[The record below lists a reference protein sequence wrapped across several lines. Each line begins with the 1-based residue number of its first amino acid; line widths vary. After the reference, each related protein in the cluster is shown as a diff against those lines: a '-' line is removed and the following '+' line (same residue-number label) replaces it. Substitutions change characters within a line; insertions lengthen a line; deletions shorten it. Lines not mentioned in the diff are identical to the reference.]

1 MSRYTSAYCTA
12 RVLKAVGDKVK
23 LIACVLGGCIA
34 LIGLMMYS
42 ESVVYAV
49 GGVTS
54 GAIVAIPMYVLGIL
68 ISVQGQ
74 ILQAIL
80 DTAVNTSSLLTKDE
94 VQEIMLS
101 SSKGRVILK
110 D

>member
-1 MSRYTSAYCTA
+1 
-12 RVLKAVGDKVK
+12 
-23 LIACVLGGCIA
+23 
-34 LIGLMMYS
+34 MYS

-94 VQEIMLS
+94 VQEMMLS